1 MSGHKP
7 LYVWSLNDAVRNNER
22 DLWRESYKENCDC
35 ARAIEKA
42 IEKAYDYEKYSLAD
56 CAESIIKEYGFNR
69 VNWVLAN
76 TVQQK
81 KTDGRFSQENK
92 DWAKTFHIPLDDV
105 RWHFC
110 VESHP
115 GLTDIFLNRVR
126 AAWQEL
132 GLFDSKSCISEKDEQ
147 LDYEGKL
154 LVLKPEILRDEYKT
168 PDDQLFYATGGF
180 GTKPNA
186 RGRKV
191 FGYFFKDNEESQYY
205 REDFIGVV
213 KDECLPEWAKD
224 KLAEMQTPDETDG
237 VTMGGM

>member
-1 MSGHKP
+1 M
-7 LYVWSLNDAVRNNER
+7 YVWSLKDAVNANER

-56 CAESIIKEYGFNR
+56 CAEPIIKEYGFNR

-81 KTDGRFSQENK
+81 KTDGRFSEENK
-92 DWAKTFHIPLDDV
+92 IWARQLYIPNDDV

-110 VESHP
+110 VESAHP
-115 GLTDIFLNRVR
+115 GLTNIFINQARKL
-126 AAWQEL
+126 WDEL
-132 GLFDSKSCISEKDEQ
+132 GLFNKTQCVSEADGQ
-147 LDYEGKL
+147 IDYEGK
-154 LVLKPEILRDEYKT
+154 VVIINPNILKDEYKT

-180 GTKPNA
+180 GVHPNS

-191 FGYFFKDNEESQYY
+191 FGFFLKDEEETHYY
-205 REDFIGVV
+205 REDILGVL
-213 KDECLPEWAKD
+213 KDEYLPEWAQEKI
-224 KLAEMQTPDETDG
+224 AELQAPNDSENI
-237 VTMGGM
+237 TMGGM